1 MSVKNRLIALSLV
14 FILSLLTISAVSYFN
29 TKSSSNDLTNISDER
44 IPLLLTIA
52 ELDTLRYKI
61 RAITY
66 EVFSVYKDA
75 DYIKRLQNIKA
86 NREATWADIT
96 KNWEYFASTPRQT
109 EAGKKAFATLE
120 TAFNDLK
127 KSHDPIHGNL
137 IKLIENKD
145 DEKITSLIAE
155 YENSVQKM
163 IPISNVFGKLLEEQK
178 ARTTNYSTN
187 MVKNSVSSS
196 NKSLT
201 LIVILSLIVMAI
213 SIGFTVM
220 TTRFVVN
227 SLSKLQQ
234 GILGFFSFLN
244 EESKSATL
252 IDLKS
257 NDEFGEIAKVIN
269 QNIEK
274 TESSIKKRDDEFINA
289 TELFIK
295 ELSSG
300 NMLAKIEVEP
310 DTQNLKVLKEL
321 LIKMQHYLEHTI
333 ARDINRLLFVIDS
346 FKKYDF
352 TARFPNPYAKIAVA
366 MNELGDEISAL
377 LRQSY
382 GTGLML
388 ENSSQEL
395 LENVNILNQSSNSA
409 AASLEETAA
418 ALEEI
423 TSTVISNANNV
434 ELMTRFSNEVS
445 NSAKKGQQL
454 ANQTTNAMD
463 EINNQ
468 VNRINEAIAVIDQ
481 IAFQTNIL
489 SLNAAVE
496 AATAGEAGKGFAVV
510 AQEVRNL
517 ASRSAEAAK
526 EIKNIVENAT
536 SKANEGKNISF
547 EMIQGYTELLENIEK
562 QSQTINE
569 IATAS
574 KEQQAG
580 ITQIND
586 AVTGLDQQT
595 QQNANIASD
604 TKTIAIN
611 ADNIAKKI
619 VSDSHN
625 KQFVGKEDVEK
636 ENKKINSTVKNSNIV
651 LNPTKKSSEIKPSI
665 PKKDMDKKTPIKQN
679 EIKSSAKDD
688 DEWESF

>member
-1 MSVKNRLIALSLV
+1 MSIKTRLIALSLV
-14 FILSLLTISAVSYFN
+14 FILSLLTISTVSYFN
-29 TKSSSNDLTNISDER
+29 TKSSSNDLTNISDEK

-61 RAITY
+61 RAMTH
-66 EVFSVYKDA
+66 EVFSVHKNS
-75 DYIKRLQNIKA
+75 DYSKNLQAIKES
-86 NREATWADIT
+86 RETVWNDIN
-96 KNWEYFASTPRQT
+96 KHWQYFASTPRQT
-109 EAGKKAFATLE
+109 EAGKKAFNILE

-127 KSHDPIHGNL
+127 KSHEPIHENL

-163 IPISNVFGKLLEEQK
+163 IPISVTFGKLLEEQK
-178 ARTTNYSTN
+178 TRTTNYATN
-187 MVKNSVSSS
+187 MVKDSVSSS

-220 TTRFVVN
+220 TTSFVLK

-234 GILGFFSFLN
+234 GILGFFAFLN

-274 TESSIKKRDDEFINA
+274 TESSIKKDDEFIHA

-352 TARFPNPYAKIAVA
+352 TARFPSPYAKIAVA

-377 LRQSY
+377 LKQSY

-423 TSTVISNANNV
+423 TSTVISNASNV
-434 ELMTRFSNEVS
+434 ELMTRFSSEVS

-636 ENKKINSTVKNSNIV
+636 EYKKSNTSSTKQEHQINKKPLETNKTISSKVT
-651 LNPTKKSSEIKPSI
+651 TK
-665 PKKDMDKKTPIKQN
+665 TA
-679 EIKSSAKDD
+679 EIKSSKKDD

>member
-1 MSVKNRLIALSLV
+1 MSIKTRLIALSLV
-14 FILSLLTISAVSYFN
+14 FILSLLTISTVSYFN
-29 TKSSSNDLTNISDER
+29 TKSSSDDLTNISDER
-44 IPLLLTIA
+44 IPVLLTIA

-61 RAITY
+61 RAITF
-66 EVFSVYKDA
+66 EVYSVHKNS
-75 DYIKRLQNIKA
+75 DYSKNLQAIKES
-86 NREATWADIT
+86 RETVWNDIN
-96 KNWEYFASTPRQT
+96 KHWQYFASTPRQT
-109 EAGKKAFATLE
+109 EAGKKAFNSLE

-127 KSHDPIHGNL
+127 KSHEPIHENL

-163 IPISNVFGKLLEEQK
+163 IPISNIFGKLIEEQK
-178 ARTTNYSTN
+178 TRTTNYATN
-187 MVKNSVSSS
+187 MVKDSVSSS

-234 GILGFFSFLN
+234 GILGFFAFLN

-257 NDEFGEIAKVIN
+257 NDEFGQIAKVIN

-274 TESSIKKRDDEFINA
+274 TESSIKKDDEFIHA

-300 NMLAKIEVEP
+300 NMIAKIEAEP

-377 LRQSY
+377 LKQSY

-395 LENVNILNQSSNSA
+395 LENVNTLNQSSNSA

-562 QSQTINE
+562 QTQTINE

-580 ITQIND
+580 ISQIND

-636 ENKKINSTVKNSNIV
+636 EYKKSNTSSTKQEHQINKKPLETNKTISSKVT
-651 LNPTKKSSEIKPSI
+651 TK
-665 PKKDMDKKTPIKQN
+665 TA
-679 EIKSSAKDD
+679 EIKSSKKDD

>member
-1 MSVKNRLIALSLV
+1 MSIKTRLIALSLV

-44 IPLLLTIA
+44 MPLLLTIA
-52 ELDTLRYKI
+52 ELDTLRYKL
-61 RAITY
+61 RAITF
-66 EVFSVYKDA
+66 EVFSVHKNS
-75 DYIKRLQNIKA
+75 DYSKNLQAIKES
-86 NREATWADIT
+86 RETVWNDIN
-96 KNWEYFASTPRQT
+96 KHWQYFASTPRQT
-109 EAGKKAFATLE
+109 EAGKKAFNSLE

-127 KSHDPIHGNL
+127 KSHEPIHENL

-163 IPISNVFGKLLEEQK
+163 IPISNIFGKLIEEQK
-178 ARTTNYSTN
+178 TRTTNYATN
-187 MVKNSVSSS
+187 MVKDSVSSS

-220 TTRFVVN
+220 TTSFVVK
-227 SLSKLQQ
+227 SLNKLQQ

-257 NDEFGEIAKVIN
+257 NDEFGQIAKVIN

-274 TESSIKKRDDEFINA
+274 TESSIKKDDEFINA

-388 ENSSQEL
+388 ENSSHEL

-423 TSTVISNANNV
+423 TSTVISNASNV
-434 ELMTRFSNEVS
+434 ELMTRFSSEVS

-562 QSQTINE
+562 QTQTINE

-580 ITQIND
+580 ISQIND

-636 ENKKINSTVKNSNIV
+636 EYKKSNTSSTKQEHQINKKPLETNKTISSKVT
-651 LNPTKKSSEIKPSI
+651 TK
-665 PKKDMDKKTPIKQN
+665 TA
-679 EIKSSAKDD
+679 EIKSSKKDD

>member
-14 FILSLLTISAVSYFN
+14 FILSLLTISTVSYFN

-44 IPLLLTIA
+44 IPILIAVA
-52 ELDTLRYKI
+52 ELDTLRFKM
-61 RAITY
+61 RSITF

-96 KNWEYFASTPRQT
+96 KHWEYFASTPRQT

-120 TAFNDLK
+120 TAFNDWK

-155 YENSVQKM
+155 YEDSVQKM

-178 ARTTNYSTN
+178 TRTTNYATN

-213 SIGFTVM
+213 SITFT
-220 TTRFVVN
+220 
-227 SLSKLQQ
+227 SLTISFIVKSLNKLQQ
-234 GILGFFSFLN
+234 GVLGFFSFLN

-274 TESSIKKRDDEFINA
+274 TESSIKKDDEFINA

-321 LIKMQHYLEHTI
+321 LIKMQYYLEHTI
-333 ARDINRLLFVIDS
+333 ATDINRLLFVIDS

-651 LNPTKKSSEIKPSI
+651 LNPTKKSSEIKPSTT
-665 PKKDMDKKTPIKQN
+665 KKDMDKKTPIKQH
-679 EIKSSAKDD
+679 EIKSSVKDD

>member
-14 FILSLLTISAVSYFN
+14 FILSLLTISTVSYFN
-29 TKSSSNDLTNISDER
+29 TKSSSDDLTNISDER
-44 IPLLLTIA
+44 IPVLLTIA
-52 ELDTLRYKI
+52 ELDTLRFKL
-61 RAITY
+61 RSITF

-145 DEKITSLIAE
+145 ESKSESLLDI
-155 YENSVQKM
+155 YEDSVEKM

-178 ARTTNYSTN
+178 TRTTNYATN

-213 SIGFTVM
+213 SITFT
-220 TTRFVVN
+220 
-227 SLSKLQQ
+227 SLTISFIVKSLNKLQQ
-234 GILGFFSFLN
+234 GVLGFFSFLN

-257 NDEFGEIAKVIN
+257 NDEFGQIAKVIN

-274 TESSIKKRDDEFINA
+274 TESSIKKDDEFINA

-321 LIKMQHYLEHTI
+321 LIKMQYYLEHTI
-333 ARDINRLLFVIDS
+333 ATDINKLLFVIDS

-395 LENVNILNQSSNSA
+395 LENVNILNQSSNAA

-434 ELMTRFSNEVS
+434 ELMTRFSSEVS

-679 EIKSSAKDD
+679 EIKSSVKDD

>member
-14 FILSLLTISAVSYFN
+14 FILSLLTISTVSYFN

-44 IPLLLTIA
+44 IPILIAVA
-52 ELDTLRYKI
+52 ELDTLRFKM
-61 RAITY
+61 RSITF

-96 KNWEYFASTPRQT
+96 KHWEYFASTPRQT

-120 TAFNDLK
+120 TAFNDWK

-155 YENSVQKM
+155 YEDSVQKM

-178 ARTTNYSTN
+178 TRTTNYATN
-187 MVKNSVSSS
+187 MVKDSVSSS

-244 EESKSATL
+244 GESKSATL

-274 TESSIKKRDDEFINA
+274 TESSIKKDDEFINA

-321 LIKMQHYLEHTI
+321 LIKMQYYLEHTI
-333 ARDINRLLFVIDS
+333 ATDINRLLFVIDS

-395 LENVNILNQSSNSA
+395 LENVNILNQSSNAA

-468 VNRINEAIAVIDQ
+468 VNRINEAISVIDQ

-665 PKKDMDKKTPIKQN
+665 TKKDMDKKTPIKQN

>member
-1 MSVKNRLIALSLV
+1 MSVKTRLIALSLV
-14 FILSLLTISAVSYFN
+14 FILSLITISAVSYFN

-44 IPLLLTIA
+44 IPILIAVA

-61 RAITY
+61 RAMTH
-66 EVFSVYKDA
+66 EVFSVHKNS
-75 DYIKRLQNIKA
+75 DYSKNLQAIKES
-86 NREATWADIT
+86 RETAWNDIN
-96 KNWEYFASTPRQT
+96 KNWQYFASTPRQT
-109 EAGKKAFATLE
+109 EAGKKAFAALE
-120 TAFNDLK
+120 TAFNDWK
-127 KSHDPIHGNL
+127 RSHQPIDENL
-137 IKLIENKD
+137 TKIINNKD
-145 DEKITSLIAE
+145 EEKLSYLLSE
-155 YENSVQKM
+155 YEDSVRKM
-163 IPISNVFGKLLEEQK
+163 IPLSVTFGKLLDEQK
-178 ARTTNYSTN
+178 TRTTNYATN

-213 SIGFTVM
+213 SITFTSL
-220 TTRFVVN
+220 TISFVVK
-227 SLSKLQQ
+227 SLNKLQQ
-234 GILGFFSFLN
+234 GILGFFAFLN

-274 TESSIKKRDDEFINA
+274 TESSIKKDDEFINA

-434 ELMTRFSNEVS
+434 ELMTRFSSEVS

-679 EIKSSAKDD
+679 EIKSLVKDD

>member
-1 MSVKNRLIALSLV
+1 MSIKNRLIALSLV
-14 FILSLLTISAVSYFN
+14 FILSLITISAVSYFN

-44 IPLLLTIA
+44 IPILIAVA

-61 RAITY
+61 RAMTH
-66 EVFSVYKDA
+66 EVFSVHKNS
-75 DYIKRLQNIKA
+75 DYSKNLQVIKES
-86 NREATWADIT
+86 RETAWDDIN
-96 KNWEYFASTPRQT
+96 KHWQYFASTPRQT
-109 EAGKKAFATLE
+109 EAGKKAFNALE
-120 TAFNDLK
+120 SSFIDWK
-127 KSHDPIHGNL
+127 KSHQPIDENL
-137 IKLIENKD
+137 TKIINNKD
-145 DEKITSLIAE
+145 EEKLSYLLSE
-155 YENSVQKM
+155 YEDSVRKM
-163 IPISNVFGKLLEEQK
+163 IPLSATFGKLLEEQK
-178 ARTTNYSTN
+178 TRTVNFATN

-213 SIGFTVM
+213 SITFT
-220 TTRFVVN
+220 
-227 SLSKLQQ
+227 SLTISFIVKSLNKLQQ

-244 EESKSATL
+244 EESKTATL

-274 TESSIKKRDDEFINA
+274 TESSIKKDDEFINA

-300 NMLAKIEVEP
+300 NMLAKIEAEP

-321 LIKMQHYLEHTI
+321 LIKMQYYLEHTI

-395 LENVNILNQSSNSA
+395 LENVNILNQSSNAA

-481 IAFQTNIL
+481 IAFQT
-489 SLNAAVE
+489 
-496 AATAGEAGKGFAVV
+496 
-510 AQEVRNL
+510 
-517 ASRSAEAAK
+517 
-526 EIKNIVENAT
+526 
-536 SKANEGKNISF
+536 
-547 EMIQGYTELLENIEK
+547 
-562 QSQTINE
+562 
-569 IATAS
+569 
-574 KEQQAG
+574 
-580 ITQIND
+580 
-586 AVTGLDQQT
+586 
-595 QQNANIASD
+595 
-604 TKTIAIN
+604 
-611 ADNIAKKI
+611 
-619 VSDSHN
+619 
-625 KQFVGKEDVEK
+625 
-636 ENKKINSTVKNSNIV
+636 
-651 LNPTKKSSEIKPSI
+651 
-665 PKKDMDKKTPIKQN
+665 
-679 EIKSSAKDD
+679 
-688 DEWESF
+688 

>member
-1 MSVKNRLIALSLV
+1 MSIKTRLIALSLV
-14 FILSLLTISAVSYFN
+14 FILSLLTISTVSYFN
-29 TKSSSNDLTNISDER
+29 TKSSSNDLTYISDER
-44 IPLLLTIA
+44 MPLLLTIA

-61 RAITY
+61 RAITF
-66 EVFSVYKDA
+66 EVFSVHKNS
-75 DYIKRLQNIKA
+75 DYSKNLQAIKES
-86 NREATWADIT
+86 RETVWNDIN
-96 KNWEYFASTPRQT
+96 KHWQYFASAPRQT
-109 EAGKKAFATLE
+109 EAGKKAFNSLE

-127 KSHDPIHGNL
+127 KSHEPIHENL

-163 IPISNVFGKLLEEQK
+163 IPISNIFGKLLEEQK
-178 ARTTNYSTN
+178 TRTTNYATN
-187 MVKNSVSSS
+187 MVKDSVSSS

-220 TTRFVVN
+220 TTSFVLK

-257 NDEFGEIAKVIN
+257 NDEFGQIAKVIN

-274 TESSIKKRDDEFINA
+274 TESSIKKDDEFINA

-300 NMLAKIEVEP
+300 NMLAKIEAEP

-423 TSTVISNANNV
+423 TSTVISNASNV
-434 ELMTRFSNEVS
+434 ELMTRFSSEVS

-636 ENKKINSTVKNSNIV
+636 EYKKSNTSSTKQEHQINKKPLETNKTISSKVT
-651 LNPTKKSSEIKPSI
+651 TK
-665 PKKDMDKKTPIKQN
+665 TA
-679 EIKSSAKDD
+679 EIKSSKKDD

>member
-1 MSVKNRLIALSLV
+1 MSIKNRLIALSLV
-14 FILSLLTISAVSYFN
+14 FILSLITISAVSYFN

-44 IPLLLTIA
+44 IPILITVA

-61 RAITY
+61 RAMTH
-66 EVFSVYKDA
+66 EVFSVHKNS
-75 DYIKRLQNIKA
+75 DYSKNLQAIKES
-86 NREATWADIT
+86 RETAWNDIN
-96 KNWEYFASTPRQT
+96 KNWQYFASTPRQT
-109 EAGKKAFATLE
+109 EAGKKAFAALE
-120 TAFNDLK
+120 TAFNDWK
-127 KSHDPIHGNL
+127 RSHQPIDKNL
-137 IKLIENKD
+137 TKIINNKD
-145 DEKITSLIAE
+145 EEKLSYLLSE
-155 YENSVQKM
+155 YEDSVRKM
-163 IPISNVFGKLLEEQK
+163 IPLSVTFGKLLDEQK
-178 ARTTNYSTN
+178 TRTTNYATN

-196 NKSLT
+196 NKSIT

-213 SIGFTVM
+213 SITFT
-220 TTRFVVN
+220 
-227 SLSKLQQ
+227 SLTISFIVKSLNKLQQ

-244 EESKSATL
+244 EESKTATL

-274 TESSIKKRDDEFINA
+274 TESSIKKDDEFINA

-321 LIKMQHYLEHTI
+321 LIKMQYYLEHTI

-395 LENVNILNQSSNSA
+395 LENVNILNQSSNAA

-481 IAFQTNIL
+481 IAFQT
-489 SLNAAVE
+489 
-496 AATAGEAGKGFAVV
+496 
-510 AQEVRNL
+510 
-517 ASRSAEAAK
+517 
-526 EIKNIVENAT
+526 
-536 SKANEGKNISF
+536 
-547 EMIQGYTELLENIEK
+547 
-562 QSQTINE
+562 
-569 IATAS
+569 
-574 KEQQAG
+574 
-580 ITQIND
+580 
-586 AVTGLDQQT
+586 
-595 QQNANIASD
+595 
-604 TKTIAIN
+604 
-611 ADNIAKKI
+611 
-619 VSDSHN
+619 
-625 KQFVGKEDVEK
+625 
-636 ENKKINSTVKNSNIV
+636 
-651 LNPTKKSSEIKPSI
+651 
-665 PKKDMDKKTPIKQN
+665 
-679 EIKSSAKDD
+679 
-688 DEWESF
+688 

>member
-1 MSVKNRLIALSLV
+1 MSIKTRLIALSLV
-14 FILSLLTISAVSYFN
+14 FILSLLTISTVSYFN
-29 TKSSSNDLTNISDER
+29 TKSSSNDLTDISDER

-61 RAITY
+61 RAITF
-66 EVFSVYKDA
+66 EVYSVHKNS
-75 DYIKRLQNIKA
+75 DYSKNLQAIKES
-86 NREATWADIT
+86 RETVWNDIN
-96 KNWEYFASTPRQT
+96 KHWQYFASAPRQT
-109 EAGKKAFATLE
+109 EAGKKAFNSLE

-127 KSHDPIHGNL
+127 KSHEPIHENL

-163 IPISNVFGKLLEEQK
+163 IPISNIFGKLLEEQK
-178 ARTTNYSTN
+178 TRTTNYATN
-187 MVKNSVSSS
+187 MVKDSVSSS

-220 TTRFVVN
+220 TTSFVLK

-234 GILGFFSFLN
+234 GILEFFSFLN

-257 NDEFGEIAKVIN
+257 NDEFGQIAKVIN

-274 TESSIKKRDDEFINA
+274 TESSIKKDDEFINA

-300 NMLAKIEVEP
+300 NMLAKIEAEP

-333 ARDINRLLFVIDS
+333 ASDINRLLFVIDS

-352 TARFPNPYAKIAVA
+352 TARLPNPYAKIAVA

-377 LRQSY
+377 LKQSY

-423 TSTVISNANNV
+423 TSTVISNASNV
-434 ELMTRFSNEVS
+434 ELMTRFSSEVS

-580 ITQIND
+580 ISQIND

-636 ENKKINSTVKNSNIV
+636 EYKKSNTSSTKQEHQINKKPLETNKTISSKVT
-651 LNPTKKSSEIKPSI
+651 TK
-665 PKKDMDKKTPIKQN
+665 TA
-679 EIKSSAKDD
+679 EIKSSKKDD

>member
-1 MSVKNRLIALSLV
+1 MSIKNRLLALSLV
-14 FILSLLTISAVSYFN
+14 FILSLLTISTVSYFN
-29 TKSSSNDLTNISDER
+29 TKSSSDDLTNISDER

-52 ELDTLRYKI
+52 ELDTLRFKL
-61 RAITY
+61 RSITF

-120 TAFNDLK
+120 AAFNDWK

-155 YENSVQKM
+155 YEDSVQKM

-178 ARTTNYSTN
+178 ARTTNYATN
-187 MVKNSVSSS
+187 MVKDSVSSS

-274 TESSIKKRDDEFINA
+274 TESSIKKDDEFINA

-333 ARDINRLLFVIDS
+333 ASDINRLLFVIDS

-352 TARFPNPYAKIAVA
+352 TARFPSPYAKIAVA

-377 LRQSY
+377 LKQSY

-395 LENVNILNQSSNSA
+395 LENVNTLNQSSNSA

-423 TSTVISNANNV
+423 TSTVISNASNV
-434 ELMTRFSNEVS
+434 ELMTRFSSEVS

-580 ITQIND
+580 ISQIND

-636 ENKKINSTVKNSNIV
+636 EYKKSNTSSTKQEHQINKKPLETNKTISSKVT
-651 LNPTKKSSEIKPSI
+651 TK
-665 PKKDMDKKTPIKQN
+665 TA
-679 EIKSSAKDD
+679 EIKSSKKDD

>member
-1 MSVKNRLIALSLV
+1 MSIKTRLIALSLV
-14 FILSLLTISAVSYFN
+14 FILSLLTISTVSYFN

-44 IPLLLTIA
+44 MPLLLTIA
-52 ELDTLRYKI
+52 ELDTLRYKL
-61 RAITY
+61 RAITL
-66 EVFSVYKDA
+66 EVFSVRKNS
-75 DYIKRLQNIKA
+75 DYSKNLQAIKES
-86 NREATWADIT
+86 RETVWNDIN
-96 KNWEYFASTPRQT
+96 KHWQHFASTPRQT
-109 EAGKKAFATLE
+109 EAGKKAFNILE

-127 KSHDPIHGNL
+127 KSHEPIHENV

-145 DEKITSLIAE
+145 DEKITSLITE

-163 IPISNVFGKLLEEQK
+163 IPISVTFGKLIEEQK
-178 ARTTNYSTN
+178 TRTTNYTTN
-187 MVKNSVSSS
+187 MVKDSVSSS

-201 LIVILSLIVMAI
+201 VIVILSLIVMAI

-220 TTRFVVN
+220 TTSFVVK

-257 NDEFGEIAKVIN
+257 NDEFGQIAKVIN

-274 TESSIKKRDDEFINA
+274 IESSIKKDDEFINA

-333 ARDINRLLFVIDS
+333 ASDINRLLFVIDS

-352 TARFPNPYAKIAVA
+352 TARFPSPYAKIAIA

-377 LRQSY
+377 LKQSY

-395 LENVNILNQSSNSA
+395 LENVNTLNQSSNSA

-423 TSTVISNANNV
+423 TSTVISNASNV
-434 ELMTRFSNEVS
+434 ELMTRFSSEVS

-562 QSQTINE
+562 QTQTINE

-679 EIKSSAKDD
+679 EIKSSTKDD

>member
-29 TKSSSNDLTNISDER
+29 TKSSSNDLTNISDEK
-44 IPLLLTIA
+44 IPILIAVA
-52 ELDTLRYKI
+52 ELDTLRFKL
-61 RAITY
+61 RSITF
-66 EVFSVYKDA
+66 EVFSVNKDA

-86 NREATWADIT
+86 NREATWADIA
-96 KNWEYFASTPRQT
+96 KHWEYFASTPKQT

-155 YENSVQKM
+155 YEDSVQKM

-178 ARTTNYSTN
+178 TRTTNYATN
-187 MVKNSVSSS
+187 MVKDSVSSS

-274 TESSIKKRDDEFINA
+274 TESSIKKDDEFIHA

-388 ENSSQEL
+388 ENSSHEL
-395 LENVNILNQSSNSA
+395 LENVNILNQSSNAA

-651 LNPTKKSSEIKPSI
+651 LNPTKKSSEIKPSTT
-665 PKKDMDKKTPIKQN
+665 KKDMDKKTPIKQN
-679 EIKSSAKDD
+679 EIKSSTKDD

>member
-1 MSVKNRLIALSLV
+1 MSIKTRLIALSLV
-14 FILSLLTISAVSYFN
+14 FILSLLTISTVSYFN
-29 TKSSSNDLTNISDER
+29 TKSSSNDLTNISDEK

-61 RAITY
+61 RAITF
-66 EVFSVYKDA
+66 EVFSVHKNS
-75 DYIKRLQNIKA
+75 DYSKNLQAIKES
-86 NREATWADIT
+86 RETVWNDIN
-96 KNWEYFASTPRQT
+96 KHWQYFASTPRQT
-109 EAGKKAFATLE
+109 EAGKKAFNSLE

-127 KSHDPIHGNL
+127 KSHEPIHENL

-163 IPISNVFGKLLEEQK
+163 IPISNIFGKLLEEQK
-178 ARTTNYSTN
+178 TRTTNYATN
-187 MVKNSVSSS
+187 MVKDSVSSS

-220 TTRFVVN
+220 TTSFVLK

-274 TESSIKKRDDEFINA
+274 TESSIKKDDEFINA

-333 ARDINRLLFVIDS
+333 AIDINRLLFVIDS

-352 TARFPNPYAKIAVA
+352 TARFQNPYAKIAVA

-377 LRQSY
+377 LKQSY

-395 LENVNILNQSSNSA
+395 LENVNTLNQSSNSA

-423 TSTVISNANNV
+423 TSTVISNASNV
-434 ELMTRFSNEVS
+434 ELMTRFSSEVS

-636 ENKKINSTVKNSNIV
+636 EYKKSNTSSTKQEHQINKKPLETNKTISSKVT
-651 LNPTKKSSEIKPSI
+651 TK
-665 PKKDMDKKTPIKQN
+665 TA
-679 EIKSSAKDD
+679 EIKSSKKDD

>member
-14 FILSLLTISAVSYFN
+14 FILSLLTISTVSYFN

-86 NREATWADIT
+86 NREATWNDIN

-120 TAFNDLK
+120 AAFNDLK

-155 YENSVQKM
+155 YEDSVQKM

-178 ARTTNYSTN
+178 ARTTNYATN
-187 MVKNSVSSS
+187 MVKDSVSSS

-274 TESSIKKRDDEFINA
+274 TESSIKKDDEFINA

-388 ENSSQEL
+388 ENSSHEL

-679 EIKSSAKDD
+679 EIKSSVKDD

>member
-1 MSVKNRLIALSLV
+1 MSIKTRLIALSLV
-14 FILSLLTISAVSYFN
+14 FILSLLTISTVSYFN
-29 TKSSSNDLTNISDER
+29 TKSSSNDLTNISDEK

-61 RAITY
+61 RAITH
-66 EVFSVYKDA
+66 EVFSVHKNS
-75 DYIKRLQNIKA
+75 DYSKNLQAIKES
-86 NREATWADIT
+86 RETVWNDIN
-96 KNWEYFASTPRQT
+96 KHWQYFASTPRQT
-109 EAGKKAFATLE
+109 EAGKKAFNSLE
-120 TAFNDLK
+120 TAFNDWK
-127 KSHDPIHGNL
+127 KSHEPIHENL

-163 IPISNVFGKLLEEQK
+163 IPISNIFGKLIEEQK
-178 ARTTNYSTN
+178 TRTTNYATN
-187 MVKNSVSSS
+187 MVKDSVSSS

-220 TTRFVVN
+220 TTSFVLK

-234 GILGFFSFLN
+234 GILEFFSFLN

-257 NDEFGEIAKVIN
+257 NDEFGQIAKVIN

-274 TESSIKKRDDEFINA
+274 TESSIKKDDEFINA

-300 NMLAKIEVEP
+300 NMLAKIEAEP

-333 ARDINRLLFVIDS
+333 ASDINRLLFVIDS

-352 TARFPNPYAKIAVA
+352 TARFPSPYAKIAVA

-377 LRQSY
+377 LKQSY

-395 LENVNILNQSSNSA
+395 LENVNTLNQSSNSA

-434 ELMTRFSNEVS
+434 ELMTRFSSEVS
-445 NSAKKGQQL
+445 SSAKKGQQL

-468 VNRINEAIAVIDQ
+468 VNSINEAISVIDQ

-496 AATAGEAGKGFAVV
+496 AATAGEAGRGFAVV
-510 AQEVRNL
+510 AGEVRTL

-526 EIKNIVENAT
+526 QIKDLVENAQRKT
-536 SKANEGKNISF
+536 YEGKEIASD
-547 EMIQGYTELLENIEK
+547 MIKGYAQLNENI
-562 QSQTINE
+562 TITLDLIQNVT
-569 IATAS
+569 TAS
-574 KEQQAG
+574 KEQATG
-580 ITQIND
+580 MIQIND
-586 AVTGLDQQT
+586 AVNSLDQIT
-595 QQNANIASD
+595 QQNAQNASS
-604 TKTIAIN
+604 A
-611 ADNIAKKI
+611 
-619 VSDSHN
+619 
-625 KQFVGKEDVEK
+625 
-636 ENKKINSTVKNSNIV
+636 
-651 LNPTKKSSEIKPSI
+651 
-665 PKKDMDKKTPIKQN
+665 N
-679 EIKSSAKDD
+679 EIAQKTLLISNTIIEQADAKEFNGKDSIKS
-688 DEWESF
+688 

>member
-1 MSVKNRLIALSLV
+1 MSVKTRLISLSLV
-14 FILSLLTISAVSYFN
+14 FILSVLTISAVSYFN
-29 TKSSSNDLTNISDER
+29 TKSSSNDLTKISDER
-44 IPLLLTIA
+44 MPLLLTIA
-52 ELDTLRYKI
+52 ELYTLRYKL
-61 RAITY
+61 RAIAY
-66 EVFSVYKDA
+66 EVFSVHKNS
-75 DYIKRLQNIKA
+75 DYSKNLQAIKES
-86 NREATWADIT
+86 RETVWNDIN
-96 KNWEYFASTPRQT
+96 KHWQYFASTPRQT
-109 EAGKKAFATLE
+109 EAGKKSFNSLE

-127 KSHDPIHGNL
+127 KSHEPIHENL

-163 IPISNVFGKLLEEQK
+163 IPISNIFGKLIEEQK
-178 ARTTNYSTN
+178 TRITNYVTN
-187 MVKNSVSSS
+187 TVKDSVSSS

-220 TTRFVVN
+220 TTSFVLK

-234 GILGFFSFLN
+234 GILGFFAFLN

-257 NDEFGEIAKVIN
+257 NDEFGQIAKVIN

-274 TESSIKKRDDEFINA
+274 TESSIKKDDEFIHA

-333 ARDINRLLFVIDS
+333 AIDINRLLFVIDS

-377 LRQSY
+377 LKQSY

-395 LENVNILNQSSNSA
+395 LENVNTLNQSSNSA

-562 QSQTINE
+562 QTQTINE

-636 ENKKINSTVKNSNIV
+636 ENKKINSTFKNSNIV
-651 LNPTKKSSEIKPSI
+651 LNPTKKSPEIKPSTT
-665 PKKDMDKKTPIKQN
+665 KKDMDKKTPIKQN
-679 EIKSSAKDD
+679 EIKSSKKDD

>member
-14 FILSLLTISAVSYFN
+14 FILSLLTISTVSYFN
-29 TKSSSNDLTNISDER
+29 TKSSSDDLTNISDER
-44 IPLLLTIA
+44 IPVLLTIA
-52 ELDTLRYKI
+52 ELDTLRFKL
-61 RAITY
+61 RSITF

-86 NREATWADIT
+86 NREATWADIA
-96 KNWEYFASTPRQT
+96 KHWEYFASTPKQT

-155 YENSVQKM
+155 YEDSVQKM

-178 ARTTNYSTN
+178 TRTTNYATN
-187 MVKNSVSSS
+187 MVKDSVSSS

-257 NDEFGEIAKVIN
+257 KDEFGEIAKVIN

-274 TESSIKKRDDEFINA
+274 TESSIKKDDEFIHA

-333 ARDINRLLFVIDS
+333 ATDINRLLFVIDS

-434 ELMTRFSNEVS
+434 ELMTRFSDEVS

-651 LNPTKKSSEIKPSI
+651 LNPTKKSLEIKPSTT
-665 PKKDMDKKTPIKQN
+665 KKDMDKKTPIKQN
-679 EIKSSAKDD
+679 EIKSSVKDD

>member
-1 MSVKNRLIALSLV
+1 MSIKNRLIALSLV
-14 FILSLLTISAVSYFN
+14 FILSLLTISTVSYFN

-44 IPLLLTIA
+44 IPILIAVA

-61 RAITY
+61 RAMTH
-66 EVFSVYKDA
+66 EVFSVHKNS
-75 DYIKRLQNIKA
+75 DYSKNLQAIKE
-86 NREATWADIT
+86 NRETAWNDIN
-96 KNWEYFASTPRQT
+96 KNWQYFASTPRQT

-120 TAFNDLK
+120 AAFNDWK
-127 KSHDPIHGNL
+127 RSHQPIDENL
-137 IKLIENKD
+137 TKIINNKD
-145 DEKITSLIAE
+145 EEKLSYLLSE
-155 YENSVQKM
+155 YEDSVRKM
-163 IPISNVFGKLLEEQK
+163 IPLSVTFGKLLDEQK
-178 ARTTNYSTN
+178 TRTTNYATN

-213 SIGFTVM
+213 SITFT
-220 TTRFVVN
+220 
-227 SLSKLQQ
+227 SLTISFIVKSLNKLQQ

-257 NDEFGEIAKVIN
+257 NDEFGQIAKVIN

-274 TESSIKKRDDEFINA
+274 TENSIKKDDEFINA

-321 LIKMQHYLEHTI
+321 LIKMQYYLEHTI
-333 ARDINRLLFVIDS
+333 ATDINRLLFVIDS

-636 ENKKINSTVKNSNIV
+636 ENKKINSTVKSSNIV

-665 PKKDMDKKTPIKQN
+665 TKKDMDKKTPIKQN

>member
-1 MSVKNRLIALSLV
+1 MSIKNRLIALSLV
-14 FILSLLTISAVSYFN
+14 FILSLLTISTVSYFN

-96 KNWEYFASTPRQT
+96 KHWEYFASTPRQT

-120 TAFNDLK
+120 TAFNDWK

-155 YENSVQKM
+155 YEDSVQKM

-178 ARTTNYSTN
+178 TRTTNYATN
-187 MVKNSVSSS
+187 MVKDSVSSS

-244 EESKSATL
+244 GESKSATL

-274 TESSIKKRDDEFINA
+274 TESSIKKDDEFINA

-395 LENVNILNQSSNSA
+395 LENVNILNQSSNAA

-434 ELMTRFSNEVS
+434 ELMTRFSDEVS

-636 ENKKINSTVKNSNIV
+636 ENKEINSTVKNSNIV
-651 LNPTKKSSEIKPSI
+651 LNPTKRSSEIKPSI

>member
-1 MSVKNRLIALSLV
+1 MSIKNRLIALSLV
-14 FILSLLTISAVSYFN
+14 FILSLLTISTVSYFN

-44 IPLLLTIA
+44 IPILIAVA

-61 RAITY
+61 RAMTH
-66 EVFSVYKDA
+66 EVFSVHKNS
-75 DYIKRLQNIKA
+75 DYSKNLQAIKES
-86 NREATWADIT
+86 RETAWNDIN
-96 KNWEYFASTPRQT
+96 KNWQYFASTPRQT
-109 EAGKKAFATLE
+109 EAGKKAFAALE
-120 TAFNDLK
+120 TAFNDWK
-127 KSHDPIHGNL
+127 RSHQPIDENL
-137 IKLIENKD
+137 TKIINNKD
-145 DEKITSLIAE
+145 EEKLSYLLSE
-155 YENSVQKM
+155 YEDSVRKM
-163 IPISNVFGKLLEEQK
+163 IPLSVTFGKLLDEQK
-178 ARTTNYSTN
+178 TRTTNYATN

-213 SIGFTVM
+213 SITFT
-220 TTRFVVN
+220 
-227 SLSKLQQ
+227 SLTISFIVKSLNKLQQ

-274 TESSIKKRDDEFINA
+274 TESSIKKDDEFINA

-395 LENVNILNQSSNSA
+395 LENVNILNQSSNAA

-625 KQFVGKEDVEK
+625 KQFVGKEDIEK
-636 ENKKINSTVKNSNIV
+636 ENKKINSTVKNSNIA
-651 LNPTKKSSEIKPSI
+651 LNLTKKSSEIKPSTT
-665 PKKDMDKKTPIKQN
+665 KKDMDKKTPIKQN

>member
-14 FILSLLTISAVSYFN
+14 FILSLLTISTVSYFN
-29 TKSSSNDLTNISDER
+29 TKSSSNDLTKISDER
-44 IPLLLTIA
+44 MPLLLTIA
-52 ELDTLRYKI
+52 ELYTLRYKL
-61 RAITY
+61 RAIAY
-66 EVFSVYKDA
+66 EVFSVHKNS
-75 DYIKRLQNIKA
+75 DYSKNLQAIKES
-86 NREATWADIT
+86 RETVWNDIN
-96 KNWEYFASTPRQT
+96 KHWQYFASTPRQT
-109 EAGKKAFATLE
+109 EAGKKAFNSLE

-127 KSHDPIHGNL
+127 KSHEPIHENL

-178 ARTTNYSTN
+178 ARTTNYAAN
-187 MVKNSVSSS
+187 MVKDSLSSS

-234 GILGFFSFLN
+234 GILEFFSFLN

-274 TESSIKKRDDEFINA
+274 TESSIKKDDEFINA

-333 ARDINRLLFVIDS
+333 ATDINRLLFVIDS

-388 ENSSQEL
+388 ENSSHEL

-651 LNPTKKSSEIKPSI
+651 LNPTKKSPEIKPSTT
-665 PKKDMDKKTPIKQN
+665 KKDMDKKTPIKQN
-679 EIKSSAKDD
+679 EIKSSVKDD

>member
-14 FILSLLTISAVSYFN
+14 FILSLLTISTVSYFN
-29 TKSSSNDLTNISDER
+29 TKSSSNDLTNISNER
-44 IPLLLTIA
+44 IPILITVA

-61 RAITY
+61 RAITLK
-66 EVFSVYKDA
+66 VYSFHKNS
-75 DYIKRLQNIKA
+75 DYSKNLQAIKES
-86 NREATWADIT
+86 RETVWNDIN
-96 KNWEYFASTPRQT
+96 KHWQYFASTPRQT
-109 EAGKKAFATLE
+109 EAGKKAFNSLE

-127 KSHDPIHGNL
+127 KSHEPIHENL

-163 IPISNVFGKLLEEQK
+163 IPISNIFGKLLEEQK
-178 ARTTNYSTN
+178 TRTTNYATN
-187 MVKNSVSSS
+187 MVKDSVSSS

-274 TESSIKKRDDEFINA
+274 TESSIKKDDEFINA

-333 ARDINRLLFVIDS
+333 ASDINRLLFVIDS

-377 LRQSY
+377 LKQSY

-423 TSTVISNANNV
+423 TSTVISNASNV
-434 ELMTRFSNEVS
+434 ELMTRFSSEVS

-562 QSQTINE
+562 QTQTINE

-651 LNPTKKSSEIKPSI
+651 LNPTKKSSEIKPTI
-665 PKKDMDKKTPIKQN
+665 TKKDMDKKSPIKQN

>member
-14 FILSLLTISAVSYFN
+14 FILSLLTISTVSYFN

-61 RAITY
+61 RAITF
-66 EVFSVYKDA
+66 EVFSVHKNS
-75 DYIKRLQNIKA
+75 DYSKNLQAIKES
-86 NREATWADIT
+86 RETAWNDIN
-96 KNWEYFASTPRQT
+96 KNWQYFASTPRQT

-178 ARTTNYSTN
+178 TRTTNYATN
-187 MVKNSVSSS
+187 MVKDSVSSS

-274 TESSIKKRDDEFINA
+274 TESSIKKDDEFIHA

-388 ENSSQEL
+388 ENSSHEL

-665 PKKDMDKKTPIKQN
+665 TKKDMDKKTPIKQN
-679 EIKSSAKDD
+679 EIKSSVKDD

>member
-1 MSVKNRLIALSLV
+1 MSIKNRLIALSLV
-14 FILSLLTISAVSYFN
+14 FILSLITISAVSYFN

-44 IPLLLTIA
+44 IPILITVA

-61 RAITY
+61 RAMTH
-66 EVFSVYKDA
+66 EVFSVHKNS
-75 DYIKRLQNIKA
+75 DYSKNLQAIKES
-86 NREATWADIT
+86 RETAWNDIN
-96 KNWEYFASTPRQT
+96 KNWQYFASTPRQT
-109 EAGKKAFATLE
+109 EAGKKAFAALE
-120 TAFNDLK
+120 TAFNDWK
-127 KSHDPIHGNL
+127 RSHQPIDENL
-137 IKLIENKD
+137 TKIINNKD
-145 DEKITSLIAE
+145 EEKLSYLLSE
-155 YENSVQKM
+155 YEDSVRKM
-163 IPISNVFGKLLEEQK
+163 IPLSVTFGKLLDEQK
-178 ARTTNYSTN
+178 TRTTNYATN

-196 NKSLT
+196 NKSIT

-213 SIGFTVM
+213 SITFT
-220 TTRFVVN
+220 
-227 SLSKLQQ
+227 SLTISFIVKSLNKLQQ

-244 EESKSATL
+244 EESKTATL

-274 TESSIKKRDDEFINA
+274 TESSIKKDDEFINA

-321 LIKMQHYLEHTI
+321 LIKMQYYLEHTI

-395 LENVNILNQSSNSA
+395 LENVNILNQSSNAA

-619 VSDSHN
+619 VSDSNN

-651 LNPTKKSSEIKPSI
+651 LNPTKKSSEIKPSTT
-665 PKKDMDKKTPIKQN
+665 KKDMDKKTPIKQN
-679 EIKSSAKDD
+679 EIKSSVKDD

>member
-1 MSVKNRLIALSLV
+1 MSIKNRLLALSLV
-14 FILSLLTISAVSYFN
+14 FILSLLTISTVSYFD
-29 TKSSSNDLTNISDER
+29 TKSSSDDLTNISDEK

-52 ELDTLRYKI
+52 ELDTLRYKL
-61 RAITY
+61 RAITL
-66 EVFSVYKDA
+66 EVFSVRKNS
-75 DYIKRLQNIKA
+75 DYSKNLQAIKES
-86 NREATWADIT
+86 RETVWNDIN
-96 KNWEYFASTPRQT
+96 KQWQHFASTPRQT
-109 EAGKKAFATLE
+109 EAGKKAFNILE

-127 KSHDPIHGNL
+127 KSHEPIHENV

-163 IPISNVFGKLLEEQK
+163 IPISNIFGKLLEEQK
-178 ARTTNYSTN
+178 TRTINYATN
-187 MVKNSVSSS
+187 MVKDSVSSS

-201 LIVILSLIVMAI
+201 VIVILSLIVMAI

-220 TTRFVVN
+220 TTSFIVK

-274 TESSIKKRDDEFINA
+274 TESSIKKDDEFIHA

-300 NMLAKIEVEP
+300 NMLAKIEAEP

-333 ARDINRLLFVIDS
+333 ASDINRLLFVIDS

-352 TARFPNPYAKIAVA
+352 TARFPSPYAKIAIA

-377 LRQSY
+377 LKQSY

-388 ENSSQEL
+388 ENNSQEL
-395 LENVNILNQSSNSA
+395 LENVNTLNQSSNSA

-423 TSTVISNANNV
+423 TSTVISNASNV
-434 ELMTRFSNEVS
+434 ELMTRFSSEVS

-468 VNRINEAIAVIDQ
+468 VNRINEAIAIIDQ

-547 EMIQGYTELLENIEK
+547 EMIQGYTELLKNIEK
-562 QSQTINE
+562 QTQTINE

-580 ITQIND
+580 ISQIND

-636 ENKKINSTVKNSNIV
+636 EYKKSNTSSTKQEHQINKKPLETNKTISSKVT
-651 LNPTKKSSEIKPSI
+651 TK
-665 PKKDMDKKTPIKQN
+665 TA
-679 EIKSSAKDD
+679 EIKSSKKDD

>member
-14 FILSLLTISAVSYFN
+14 FILSLLTISTVSYFN

-52 ELDTLRYKI
+52 ELDTLRFKL
-61 RAITY
+61 RSITF

-96 KNWEYFASTPRQT
+96 KHWEYFASTPRQT

-155 YENSVQKM
+155 YEDSVQKM

-178 ARTTNYSTN
+178 TRTTNYATN
-187 MVKNSVSSS
+187 MVKDSVSSS

-274 TESSIKKRDDEFINA
+274 TESSIKKDDEFIHA

-321 LIKMQHYLEHTI
+321 LIKMQYYLEHTI
-333 ARDINRLLFVIDS
+333 ATDINRLLFVIDS

-377 LRQSY
+377 LKQSY

-536 SKANEGKNISF
+536 LKANEGKNISF

-636 ENKKINSTVKNSNIV
+636 ENKKINSTVKNSNIA
-651 LNPTKKSSEIKPSI
+651 LNLTKKSSEIKPSI
-665 PKKDMDKKTPIKQN
+665 PKKDMDKKTPIKQH
-679 EIKSSAKDD
+679 EIKSSVKDD